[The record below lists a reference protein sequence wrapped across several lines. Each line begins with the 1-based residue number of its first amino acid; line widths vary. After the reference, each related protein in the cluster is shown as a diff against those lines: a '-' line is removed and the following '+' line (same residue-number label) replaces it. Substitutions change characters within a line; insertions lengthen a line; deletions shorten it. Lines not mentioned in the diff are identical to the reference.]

1 MYIDV
6 IIANNWSR
14 LAVTGA
20 KVLTRHQIKTSLD
33 DWTEWQKSVA
43 TSAISRSK
51 LLHWPQGMALALIGV
66 RRCGKTFLSLEVARS
81 RYKHIL
87 YFNCE
92 DPIVTLFNDVRIF
105 DEIISVFSE
114 QFGGPPD
121 CIIFDE
127 IQNVTNWERWVRKT
141 VDTNRWPLIVTG
153 SSAKLLSSEI
163 STSIAG
169 RCIEHRVW
177 PLSYREFLQFNKIAD
192 PSALAHLAA
201 MQNYMKW
208 GGFPAAVLEKEPILR
223 KIILDQY
230 MNDIL
235 LKDVAE
241 RHQIRS
247 MPMLSQLLVY
257 AYSNISSDFS
267 YNAVQRAFGINTAT
281 VQDYCGFLNDAFVL
295 FEVCRFHRNLKVQA
309 RDTKK
314 IYAID
319 PGLRRTRSR
328 SPSEDSGKVAEN
340 LVYIELRRRGQ
351 TIYYYKNRGEV
362 DFLTTDESGKPLQ
375 AIQVCY
381 SNMESPETYRREVDS
396 LWECLEDLKLEEGL
410 LLSLSREEVIK
421 KRGMSIRIVPLYK
434 FLMTDDIAPLN

>member
-1 MYIDV
+1 MLD
-6 IIANNWSR
+6 
-14 LAVTGA
+14 
-20 KVLTRHQIKTSLD
+20 RHLIKSSLD
-33 DWTEWQKSVA
+33 DWTDWQKSTA
-43 TSAISRSK
+43 TSAISRSST
-51 LLHWPQGMALALIGV
+51 LRWPHGMALALIGV
-66 RRCGKTFLSLEVARS
+66 RRSGKTFLSLEVARS

-87 YFNCE
+87 YFNFE

-114 QFGGPPD
+114 HFGGPPD
-121 CIIFDE
+121 CVIFDE
-127 IQNVTNWERWVRKT
+127 IQNVTNWEKWVRKT
-141 VDTNRWPLIVTG
+141 VDTKRWPLIVTG

-177 PLSYREFLQFNKIAD
+177 PLSYKEFLEFTKTEAS
-192 PSALAHLAA
+192 SALAHLAA
-201 MQNYMKW
+201 MQSYMRW
-208 GGFPAAVLEKEPILR
+208 GGFPAAVLEKDPIQR
-223 KIILDQY
+223 KMILDQY

-267 YNAVQRAFGINTAT
+267 YNAVRKAFAINTAT

-295 FEVCRFHRNLKVQA
+295 FEVSRFHRNLKVQA
-309 RDTKK
+309 RDSKK

-328 SPSEDSGKVAEN
+328 SPSDDAGKIAEN
-340 LVYIELRRRGQ
+340 LVYIELRRRVH

-362 DFLTTDESGKPLQ
+362 DFLTTDDSGKPLH

-381 SNMESPETYRREVDS
+381 SNMENPETYEREVGS
-396 LWECLEDLKLEEGL
+396 LWECLEDLKLDEGL

-421 KRGMSIRIVPLYK
+421 QRGRSIRIVPVYK
-434 FLMTDDIAPLN
+434 FLLAGGPDERL

>member
-1 MYIDV
+1 MID
-6 IIANNWSR
+6 
-14 LAVTGA
+14 
-20 KVLTRHQIKTSLD
+20 RHLIKSSLD
-33 DWTEWQKSVA
+33 DWTEWQKSMT
-43 TSAISRSK
+43 TSAISRRSA
-51 LLHWPQGMALALIGV
+51 LRWPQGMALALIGV
-66 RRCGKTFLSLEVARS
+66 RRSGKTFLSLEVARS

-87 YFNCE
+87 YFNFE

-114 QFGGPPD
+114 NFGGPPD
-121 CIIFDE
+121 CVIFDE
-127 IQNVTNWERWVRKT
+127 IQNVANWEKWVRKT
-141 VDTNRWPLIVTG
+141 IDTKRWPLIVTG

-169 RCIEHRVW
+169 RCIEYQVW
-177 PLSYREFLQFNKIAD
+177 PLSYKEFLEFTKTDASSTLD
-192 PSALAHLAA
+192 HLAA
-201 MQNYMKW
+201 TQNYMMW
-208 GGFPAAVLEKEPILR
+208 GGFPAVVLENEPIQR
-223 KIILDQY
+223 KMILDQY

-247 MPMLSQLLVY
+247 MQMLNQLLVY

-281 VQDYCGFLNDAFVL
+281 VQDYTGFLNEAFAL
-295 FEVCRFHRNLKVQA
+295 FEVSRFHRNLKVQA
-309 RDTKK
+309 RDAKK

-328 SPSEDSGKVAEN
+328 SPSEDTGKTAEN
-340 LVYIELRRRGQ
+340 LVYLELRRLRHN
-351 TIYYYKNRGEV
+351 IYYYKNRGEV
-362 DFLTTDESGKPLQ
+362 DFLTTDNAGKPVH

-381 SNMESPETYRREVDS
+381 SNMENPETYKREVGS
-396 LWECLEDLKLEEGL
+396 LWECLDDLKLTTGL

-421 KRGMSIRIVPLYK
+421 QRGRSIHVVPVYK
-434 FLMTDDIAPLN
+434 FLLEGRGLS

>member
-1 MYIDV
+1 MID
-6 IIANNWSR
+6 
-14 LAVTGA
+14 
-20 KVLTRHQIKTSLD
+20 RHHIKSSLD
-33 DWTEWQKSVA
+33 DWTDWQKSTA
-43 TSAISRSK
+43 KSAISRKKFLS
-51 LLHWPQGMALALIGV
+51 WPDGMALALVGV
-66 RRCGKTFLSLEVARS
+66 RRSGKTFLSLEIARS

-87 YFNCE
+87 YFNFE

-114 QFGGPPD
+114 HFGGPPD
-121 CIIFDE
+121 CVIFDE
-127 IQNVTNWERWVRKT
+127 IQNVANWEKWVRKT
-141 VDTNRWPLIVTG
+141 VDINHWPLIVTG
-153 SSAKLLSSEI
+153 SSAKLLGSEI

-169 RCIEHRVW
+169 RCIEHQVW
-177 PLSYREFLQFNKIAD
+177 PLSYKEFMEFTKVVAS
-192 PSALAHLAA
+192 SALAHLAV
-201 MQNYMKW
+201 MQNYMMW
-208 GGFPAAVLEKEPILR
+208 GGFPAAVLENEPIQR

-230 MNDIL
+230 VNDIL

-247 MPMLSQLLVY
+247 MTMLSQLLVY

-295 FEVCRFHRNLKVQA
+295 FEVSRFHRNLKVQA
-309 RDTKK
+309 RDSKK

-328 SPSEDSGKVAEN
+328 SPSEDTGKVAEN
-340 LVYIELRRRGQ
+340 LIYIELRRRGHR
-351 TIYYYKNRGEV
+351 IYYYKNRGEV
-362 DFLTTDESGKPLQ
+362 DFLTTDEAGKPLH

-381 SNMESPETYRREVDS
+381 SNMENPETYEREVGS
-396 LWECLEDLKLEEGL
+396 LWECLEDLKLDEGL

-421 KRGMSIRIVPLYK
+421 QRGRSIHVVPVYK
-434 FLMTDDIAPLN
+434 FLMDSNITLHK